1 MLNRTLLRY
10 GAYTTMALCPILNA
24 DELRMK
30 NGSVLIGE
38 LVSAESELV
47 VFNTPFAG
55 QITITQ
61 DNIERI
67 TTDEAVT
74 LLMEDGTVHRE
85 KQIISTE
92 TAMLVK
98 TEGESSALFAAEDIE
113 MVNPEPWKLGEGYD
127 WTGSISV
134 AVEYERGNS
143 DSDDWD
149 IKASTSWR
157 SLWDRYTIRGAFEY
171 EESGGAKKTDN
182 WDLLFKYDRFFEYGG
197 QDYWGVKTMAEHD
210 DFADLDLRTTIGPH
224 IGREFWNSQLLTLE
238 AEFGPVWVKER
249 YFVAD
254 NDDWLGLMW
263 YVDARSNILGFGTTT
278 YLSHDGILNTTD
290 PRDTLL
296 NATIG
301 ISFPLIGGFETAVE
315 IELEYDGGAV
325 DDVDELDE
333 TYNLRFGYTW

>member
-1 MLNRTLLRY
+1 MLNRSLLCNY
-10 GAYTTMALCPILNA
+10 ACSSLAVCSLVMA

-38 LVSAESELV
+38 LVSAESDQV
-47 VFNTPFAG
+47 VFDTPFAG
-55 QITITQ
+55 KITIAQ
-61 DNIERI
+61 SNIERI
-67 TTDEAVT
+67 TTDDPVT
-74 LLMEDGTVHRE
+74 LLMDDGTVHRE

-98 TEGESSALFAAEDIE
+98 TEGEASALFAAEDIE

-127 WTGSISV
+127 WTGKISI

-157 SLWDRYTIRGAFEY
+157 SLKDRYTWRTAIEY
-171 EESGGAKKTDN
+171 EESRGEKKTDN
-182 WDLLFKYDRFFEYGG
+182 WDTLVKYDRFFQYGG
-197 QDYWGVKTMAEHD
+197 RDYWGGKVIAEHD
-210 DFADLDLRTTIGPH
+210 EFADLDLRTLIGPH
-224 IGREFWNSQLLTLE
+224 IGREFWNGKHLTLE
-238 AEFGPVWVKER
+238 AEFGPVWVAEKFIE
-249 YFVAD
+249 AD
-254 NDDWLGLMW
+254 NDDWLGLLW
-263 YVDARSNILGFGTTT
+263 YVEAKSDMLGFGTTT
-278 YLSHDGILNTTD
+278 YVSHDGTLNTSD

-301 ISFPLIGGFETAVE
+301 ISFPLVGGFETALE

-325 DDVDELDE
+325 EDVDQLDE
-333 TYNLRFGYTW
+333 TYNLRFGYSW